1 MSLQVEKME
10 KNMAKLTIEVAA
22 EDLEKAMQ
30 NAYQKAKGRISIPG
44 FRKGKAPRKM
54 IEQMYGKGVFLEDA
68 VNALIPEHYSKALAE
83 CELEI
88 VSQPTI
94 DITQAEPGK
103 AFIFTAEVAV
113 KPEVTLGDYKG
124 VEVPKT
130 EITVTDEDVEAELK
144 KEQEK
149 NSRTISV
156 EDRAAQLNDIV
167 TIDFEGSVDG
177 VPFDGGQAT
186 EYPLTLGSNTFIPG
200 FEEQLV
206 GAKVGDDVDVKV
218 TFPEEY
224 QAKELAGKEAIF
236 KCAVK
241 KIEAKELPE
250 LDDDFAKDVS
260 EFDTLAEYKEH
271 VKTNLEDKKADEAKR
286 AKEDAAVDKA
296 IENAQMDIP
305 EAMVQLQIEELLNNF
320 ISRLQ
325 QQGLSIDQYYQFTGS
340 DRAAMEEQLRPQAMK
355 TIQTRLVLEKVA
367 EVEDIQISDEKVNEE
382 IAKMAEAYKMTAEK
396 LNELMG
402 DYEKEQMKKDLA
414 VQEAVTL
421 LADAAK
427 VTEVVENKEA

>member
-1 MSLQVEKME
+1 MWQLQ
-10 KNMAKLTIEVAA
+10 
-22 EDLEKAMQ
+22 
-30 NAYQKAKGRISIPG
+30 
-44 FRKGKAPRKM
+44 
-54 IEQMYGKGVFLEDA
+54 
-68 VNALIPEHYSKALAE
+68 
-83 CELEI
+83 
-88 VSQPTI
+88 
-94 DITQAEPGK
+94 
-103 AFIFTAEVAV
+103 
-113 KPEVTLGDYKG
+113 
-124 VEVPKT
+124 
-130 EITVTDEDVEAELK
+130 
-144 KEQEK
+144 
-149 NSRTISV
+149 
-156 EDRAAQLNDIV
+156 
-167 TIDFEGSVDG
+167 
-177 VPFDGGQAT
+177 
-186 EYPLTLGSNTFIPG
+186 
-200 FEEQLV
+200 
-206 GAKVGDDVDVKV
+206 
-218 TFPEEY
+218 
-224 QAKELAGKEAIF
+224 
-236 KCAVK
+236 
-241 KIEAKELPE
+241 PE
-250 LDDDFAKDVS
+250 LQSESWRAKDVS
-260 EFDTLAEYKEH
+260 EFETFAEYKADIE
-271 VKTNLEDKKADEAKR
+271 KNLKERKEAAAKREKEDKV
-286 AKEDAAVDKA
+286 VDKV

>member
-1 MSLQVEKME
+1 M
-10 KNMAKLTIEVAA
+10 
-22 EDLEKAMQ
+22 
-30 NAYQKAKGRISIPG
+30 
-44 FRKGKAPRKM
+44 
-54 IEQMYGKGVFLEDA
+54 
-68 VNALIPEHYSKALAE
+68 
-83 CELEI
+83 
-88 VSQPTI
+88 
-94 DITQAEPGK
+94 
-103 AFIFTAEVAV
+103 
-113 KPEVTLGDYKG
+113 
-124 VEVPKT
+124 
-130 EITVTDEDVEAELK
+130 
-144 KEQEK
+144 
-149 NSRTISV
+149 
-156 EDRAAQLNDIV
+156 
-167 TIDFEGSVDG
+167 
-177 VPFDGGQAT
+177 
-186 EYPLTLGSNTFIPG
+186 
-200 FEEQLV
+200 
-206 GAKVGDDVDVKV
+206 
-218 TFPEEY
+218 
-224 QAKELAGKEAIF
+224 
-236 KCAVK
+236 
-241 KIEAKELPE
+241 
-250 LDDDFAKDVS
+250 
-260 EFDTLAEYKEH
+260 
-271 VKTNLEDKKADEAKR
+271 KTNLEDKKANEAKR
-286 AKEDAAVDKA
+286 AKEDAAVDKV